1 MPSTAKEIALRVVQ
15 EPLVCAHAGTKHAR
29 FQIPTEELNCVLQE
43 QNQTPL
49 TNKTNHSMWAHRANP
64 PRRRRWH
71 NFLDIEGG

>member
-1 MPSTAKEIALRVVQ
+1 MLEQSMQ
-15 EPLVCAHAGTKHAR
+15 G
-29 FQIPTEELNCVLQE
+29 FQIPMEELNCVLQE

-64 PRRRRWH
+64 PRQRWH